1 MASYKLRVRDM
12 IIIALCSA
20 FLALPYFL
28 FMHTPTVMFLNGLM
42 NRSTVR
48 EESDDGPHKEMT
60 SISSSV
66 SEGSDLPNSNSTL
79 SFSAESK
86 TNVAPTPAA
95 TPALIPPSKKFEEL
109 PGLEDVL
116 IRTSMPDKTVII
128 TTLNSAWAKNNT
140 MVDLFLESFQEGD
153 NIAHLVNHIL
163 IVALD
168 QSAYDRCEQIHHHCY
183 RLETEGVDF
192 AAEKFFMS
200 SDYLKMM
207 WRRID
212 FLRIVLELGYNMV
225 FADADIMW
233 FRDPFPH
240 FSPYADFQIACDH
253 FNGRPTDLQN
263 LPNGGFV
270 YVRSNNV
277 TINFYKFWFDSRM
290 KHPGKHDQ
298 DVFNDIKKTKAF
310 ARLGLKVEFLDTV
323 YFGGF
328 CEVSQDFEKVCT
340 MHANCCT
347 GLERKLSDLRLTM
360 SDWRR
365 FKNMTREEK
374 RNQRIFWQAPKE
386 CLHSCKLKAL
396 RIKILYTLLVFVCI
410 FCFLGCHQSLKNG
423 FLKDLCCSPS
433 LPQNMLSPV
442 PMRVERDRKK
452 LYRRRSEA
460 VDEDPAS

>member
-1 MASYKLRVRDM
+1 MASYKVRVRDM

-28 FMHTPTVMFLNGLM
+28 LMHTPTIMFIHGLM
-42 NRSTVR
+42 NHSTLGDEDNEGPVKQVRS
-48 EESDDGPHKEMT
+48 G
-60 SISSSV
+60 SV
-66 SEGSDLPNSNSTL
+66 LVNEGSDLRNSNSTL
-79 SFSAESK
+79 SLLVENE
-86 TNVAPTPAA
+86 TDVTLPPAA
-95 TPALIPPSKKFEEL
+95 SSVRPVKKFEEL

-116 IRTSMPDKTVII
+116 IRTSMPDRTVII
-128 TTLNSAWAKNNT
+128 TTLNSAWAKNNS
-140 MVDLFLESFQEGD
+140 MIDLFLASFQEGE

-163 IVALD
+163 VVALD
-168 QSAYDRCEQIHHHCY
+168 QLAYDRCTQIHPHCY

-192 AAEKFFMS
+192 AAEKYFMS

-233 FRDPFPH
+233 FRNPFPH
-240 FSPYADFQIACDH
+240 FSPDADFQIACDH
-253 FNGRPTDLQN
+253 FNGRPTDLKN

-298 DVFNDIKKTKAF
+298 DVFNDIKKTRAF
-310 ARLGLKVEFLDTV
+310 GRLGLKVEFLDTV

-347 GLERKLSDLRLTM
+347 GLERKLIDLKLTM
-360 SDWRR
+360 ADWRR

-396 RIKILYTLLVFVCI
+396 RMKILYTLLVFVCI
-410 FCFLGCHQSLKNG
+410 FCFLGWYRKFVRSLQSLKSG
-423 FLKDLCCSPS
+423 FLKDLWCRPS
-433 LPQNMLSPV
+433 LPQNILSPV
-442 PMRVERDRKK
+442 WELK
-452 LYRRRSEA
+452 SF
-460 VDEDPAS
+460 